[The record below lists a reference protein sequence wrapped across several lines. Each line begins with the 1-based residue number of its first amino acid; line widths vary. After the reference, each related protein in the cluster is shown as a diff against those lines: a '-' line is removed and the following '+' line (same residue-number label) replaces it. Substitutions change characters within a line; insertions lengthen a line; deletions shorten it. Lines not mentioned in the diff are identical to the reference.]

1 MFNGP
6 RHSDDKADMNPL
18 NFTHLKNT
26 LARAGLERIRAALTA
41 KHYHLI
47 FTPDSR
53 ERPARPD
60 DPPPLA
66 SLSEIRLYRSTLQR
80 WAGPAAAWVIIRAA
94 GIMRATLAAFLQAQ
108 ADDGTRITV
117 ENRTA
122 KDPGNAFTI
131 PADVGDTLPR
141 AIRRAA
147 SDVMWDICTQAGYS
161 PDLVIGNGTDARRRL
176 KDWSRNAAAAVL
188 AHAVGQAEHQA
199 APGAVLMLKAPECRP
214 YFNRV
219 LTESEPDSDG
229 YILQEFDITIS
240 PDADAAPL
248 GNA

>member
-26 LARAGLERIRAALTA
+26 LARAGLERIRAALMT

-94 GIMRATLAAFLQAQ
+94 GVMRAALAQFLHAQ
-108 ADDGTRITV
+108 ADDGTRVTT

-122 KDPGNAFTI
+122 KAPGNAFTI

-147 SDVMWDICTQAGYS
+147 CDVAFDVCTQAGYS

-176 KDWSRNAAAAVL
+176 KDWSRNAAAAVI
-188 AHAVGQAEHQA
+188 AHVVAQAETQA

-214 YFNRV
+214 YFKRV

-229 YILQEFDITIS
+229 YILQEFDITIT
-240 PDADAAPL
+240 PDTDAAPL

>member
-26 LARAGLERIRAALTA
+26 LARAGLERIRAALMT

-94 GIMRATLAAFLQAQ
+94 GVMRAALAQFLHAQ
-108 ADDGTRITV
+108 ADDGTRVTT

-122 KDPGNAFTI
+122 KAPGNAFTI

-147 SDVMWDICTQAGYS
+147 CDVAFDVCTQAGYS

-176 KDWSRNAAAAVL
+176 KD
-188 AHAVGQAEHQA
+188 
-199 APGAVLMLKAPECRP
+199 
-214 YFNRV
+214 
-219 LTESEPDSDG
+219 
-229 YILQEFDITIS
+229 
-240 PDADAAPL
+240 
-248 GNA
+248 

>member
-47 FTPDSR
+47 FTHDSR

-66 SLSEIRLYRSTLQR
+66 GLSEVRLYRSALNH
-80 WAGPAAAWVIIRAA
+80 WAGLAAAWVIIRAA
-94 GIMRATLAAFLQAQ
+94 GVMRVTLAQFLQAQ
-108 ADDGTRITV
+108 ADEGTRITT

-147 SDVMWDICTQAGYS
+147 SDVMWYICTQAG
-161 PDLVIGNGTDARRRL
+161 
-176 KDWSRNAAAAVL
+176 
-188 AHAVGQAEHQA
+188 
-199 APGAVLMLKAPECRP
+199 
-214 YFNRV
+214 
-219 LTESEPDSDG
+219 
-229 YILQEFDITIS
+229 
-240 PDADAAPL
+240 
-248 GNA
+248 

>member
-18 NFTHLKNT
+18 NFTHLKNA

-94 GIMRATLAAFLQAQ
+94 GVMRVTLAQFLQAQ
-108 ADDGTRITV
+108 ADEGTRINV

-131 PADVGDTLPR
+131 PADIGDTLPR

-147 SDVMWDICTQAGYS
+147 CDVAFDVCTQAGYS

-176 KDWSRNAAAAVL
+176 KDWSEDAAAAVI
-188 AHAVGQAEHQA
+188 AHVVAQAETQA

>member
-26 LARAGLERIRAALTA
+26 LARAGLERIRAALMT

-94 GIMRATLAAFLQAQ
+94 GVMRAALAQFLHAQ
-108 ADDGTRITV
+108 ADDGTRVTT

-122 KDPGNAFTI
+122 KAPGNAFTI

-147 SDVMWDICTQAGYS
+147 CDVAFDVCTQAGYS

-176 KDWSRNAAAAVL
+176 KDWSRNAAAAVI
-188 AHAVGQAEHQA
+188 AHVVAQAETQA

-214 YFNRV
+214 YFSRV

-229 YILQEFDITIS
+229 YILQEFDITIT
-240 PDADAAPL
+240 PEADAAPL

>member
-26 LARAGLERIRAALTA
+26 LARAGLERIRAALMT

-66 SLSEIRLYRSTLQR
+66 SLSEVRLYRSTLKR
-80 WAGPAAAWVIIRAA
+80 WAGMAAAWTVIRAA

-131 PADVGDTLPR
+131 PADVGDTPPR

-147 SDVMWDICTQAGYS
+147 CDVAFDVCTQAGYS

-176 KDWSRNAAAAVL
+176 KDWSRNAAAAVI
-188 AHAVGQAEHQA
+188 AQAVAQAETQA

-229 YILQEFDITIS
+229 YILQEFDITITQ
-240 PDADAAPL
+240 DAGAAPL

>member
-1 MFNGP
+1 
-6 RHSDDKADMNPL
+6 MNPL
-18 NFTHLKNT
+18 NFTHLKNS
-26 LARAGLERIRAALTA
+26 LARAGLERIRAALMT

-94 GIMRATLAAFLQAQ
+94 GVMRAALAQFLHAQ
-108 ADDGTRITV
+108 ADDGTRVTT

-122 KDPGNAFTI
+122 KAPGNAFTI

-147 SDVMWDICTQAGYS
+147 CDVAFDVCTQAGYS

-176 KDWSRNAAAAVL
+176 KDWSRNAAAAVI
-188 AHAVGQAEHQA
+188 AHVVAQAETQA

-229 YILQEFDITIS
+229 YILQEFDITIT

>member
-26 LARAGLERIRAALTA
+26 LARAGLERIRAALMT

-66 SLSEIRLYRSTLQR
+66 SLSEIRLYRSTLKR
-80 WAGPAAAWVIIRAA
+80 WAGMAAAWTVIRAA
-94 GIMRATLAAFLQAQ
+94 GILRATLAAFLQAQ
-108 ADDGTRITV
+108 ADDGPRITT

-176 KDWSRNAAAAVL
+176 KDWSEDAAAAVI
-188 AHAVGQAEHQA
+188 AHVVAQAETQA

-219 LTESEPDSDG
+219 LTELKPDSDG